1 MSTHTPSPVETLR
14 KRLPT
19 QGALGR
25 LRQTRPALYWLV
37 IGVGLVAYVS
47 VVLTAL
53 YALLLLPLVAARALI
68 AVVTGAPLMAAG
80 WLALTLV
87 VAGLLSAAVY
97 AVARWAR
104 ATADPE

>member
-1 MSTHTPSPVETLR
+1 MSSSTRPFDPVR

-25 LRQTRPALYWLV
+25 LRQSWPALYWLV
-37 IGVGLVAYVS
+37 IGVGVVAYAS

-53 YALLLLPLVAARALI
+53 YALLLLPLVAARALV
-68 AVVTGAPLMAAG
+68 AVVTGAPLMAAA

-87 VAGLLSAAVY
+87 AAGLLSIAVY
-97 AVARWAR
+97 VVARWAR
-104 ATADPE
+104 ATTDPD